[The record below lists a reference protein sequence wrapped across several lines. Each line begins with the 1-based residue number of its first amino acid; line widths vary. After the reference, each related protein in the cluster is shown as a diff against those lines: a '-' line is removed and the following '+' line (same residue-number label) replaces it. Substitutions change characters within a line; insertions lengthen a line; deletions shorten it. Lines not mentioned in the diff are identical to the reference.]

1 MPVPLVLAC
10 NMKLEANLL
19 RYLTKV
25 EWRVLE
31 AVEMGMKNHDLV
43 PVPLIGRIANL
54 RRTGVSN
61 VLSTLLKH
69 KLLSH
74 DRRVYDGYKLTYL
87 GYDFLAL
94 RAFVAR
100 GHLIGVGMR
109 MGVGKE
115 SDIHICQGADGRT
128 IILKLHRLGRVSFRS
143 IKRNRDYL
151 GNRQSASWMYLARLA
166 AAKEFAYMKALHEH
180 GFPVPEPIDVNRHG
194 ILMEYIDAFP
204 MSQVREL
211 AHPQQVLECLMG
223 LIVKLAQNG
232 LIHGDFNEFNLM
244 ICDDERITLIGEILW
259 MRHFHPLG
267 SICSFLDLPPFQI
280 FHRSLACT
288 IPMPKCISIEM
299 FNAFVLSSK
308 LVLV

>member
-1 MPVPLVLAC
+1 MINSATVQPVPWDALYRDVWCGAPVVI
-10 NMKLEANLL
+10 MKLDANLL

-31 AVEMGMKNHDLV
+31 AVEMGMKNHELV

-54 RRTGVSN
+54 RRTGIAT
-61 VLSTLLKH
+61 VLGNLLKH
-69 KLLSH
+69 KLLAH
-74 DRRVYDGYKLTYL
+74 DRQVYDGYKLTYL

-100 GHLIGVGMR
+100 SHLVGVGMR

-115 SDIHICQGADGRT
+115 SDIHICEGADGRI

-151 GNRQSASWMYLARLA
+151 GHRQNASWMYMARLA

-194 ILMEYIDAFP
+194 ILMQYIDAYP
-204 MSQVREL
+204 LSQVREL
-211 AHPQQVLECLMG
+211 RHPCQVLEHLMA
-223 LIVKLAQNG
+223 LIVRMAESG

-244 ICDDERITLIGEILW
+244 VSDKEEIIMIGKDSV
-259 MRHFHPLG
+259 FKQQY
-267 SICSFLDLPPFQI
+267 C
-280 FHRSLACT
+280 
-288 IPMPKCISIEM
+288 K
-299 FNAFVLSSK
+299 
-308 LVLV
+308 